1 MSSSLYGKAG
11 CELCRWGIFN
21 LSEVADRLDL
31 CVLLTIHK
39 DERTKRHVVEDALR
53 SYREQ
58 EVATTALE
66 PRIED
71 MTKKTVGKRA
81 LWGPR
86 AGCSAVLLKVSYSDA
101 TDKSVIAA
109 PVFYA

>member
-1 MSSSLYGKAG
+1 
-11 CELCRWGIFN
+11 
-21 LSEVADRLDL
+21 
-31 CVLLTIHK
+31 
-39 DERTKRHVVEDALR
+39 
-53 SYREQ
+53 
-58 EVATTALE
+58 VATTALE

-71 MTKKTVGKRA
+71 MTKKTVGERA